1 MFHFLFIAA
10 LSRSWWPTATKL
22 RPRPWPCA
30 TSAERIMTREY
41 ESLSPQSVSDFWK
54 GCLNQKAIWY
64 SRGDVACTFLWKSY
78 WCITTDFSGEWCE
91 WKPPAVLGSI
101 LFSFNQKSNFYFKLL
116 GTSLFLLWSFEHQRH
131 IHDYLDV
138 GKGSIFWT
146 FLSVLLWLFSQCDT
160 NEMTFLF
167 FHKYQHFAASFS
179 PAERKINSS
188 SFSLIFRFTKE

>member
-116 GTSLFLLWSFEHQRH
+116 GTPLFLLWSFEHQRH

-146 FLSVLLWLFSQCDT
+146 CFFQYYYDYFHNVTQMKWHFFSSTSISILQQVFLQQ
-160 NEMTFLF
+160 NE
-167 FHKYQHFAASFS
+167 K
-179 PAERKINSS
+179 
-188 SFSLIFRFTKE
+188 